1 MALTRVGG
9 VVFATFN
16 PWDTHLEVFQNML
29 LRLKIYRFFLTAA
42 TYLMPFLA
50 WEIGWQIWVFC
61 MRVLDRS
68 IAYPHRGHYTLVL
81 FSSFVWA
88 FMAERYKVTNID
100 ELSRERTGA
109 RAATAASMAT
119 AVVLL
124 GGLYFGRNDV
134 FPRGLF
140 VCCVASLLPLTVFLH
155 AVFRVLYRKKLL
167 LRRPTR
173 LLIVGAD
180 QFARDA
186 ALRLQRLS
194 FAPCEVVAY
203 VRLPGQEVAVRDE
216 RVYDLDQ
223 INALHSGDG
232 IDEAVM
238 AIHPAQF
245 SQIPTIIK
253 AIEKLCV
260 PARAIVDLGEG
271 VVVREKLFQ
280 VGRMQMLD
288 LTTTPADSLDYALLK
303 RVFDVCFSALVLLVT
318 LPIIVLV
325 ALAIRLTSP
334 GPIFF
339 GQERIGLNG
348 QSFKMYKF
356 RTMQMSA
363 ASESDTQWT
372 TSADPRRTGVGAVL
386 RKTSLDELPQFI
398 NVLKGDMSV
407 VGPRPERPHFVN
419 QFLQEVGKYNHRHCL
434 RVGITGWAQV
444 NGWRGDTS
452 IQKRVEY
459 DLYYLQNWT
468 FGLDLR
474 IICMT
479 VLSALIGKNAY

>member
-1 MALTRVGG
+1 
-9 VVFATFN
+9 
-16 PWDTHLEVFQNML
+16 ML
-29 LRLKIYRFFLTAA
+29 LRLKMYRLLLKASIYL
-42 TYLMPFLA
+42 LPFLA
-50 WEIGWQIWVFC
+50 WSMGWETWVAC
-61 MRVLDRS
+61 MRIVDRPV
-68 IAYPHRGHYTLVL
+68 AYQQQGHFALVL
-81 FSSFVWA
+81 FSSFIWA
-88 FMAERYKVTNID
+88 FMAELYRVTNVD
-100 ELSRERTGA
+100 ELFRERTGA
-109 RAATAASMAT
+109 RNASSASLAT

-124 GGLYFGRNDV
+124 AGLYFGRNDI

-140 VCCVASLLPLTVFLH
+140 VCCVASLLILTVLLH
-155 AVFRVLYRKKLL
+155 AAFRFLYRNKLRL
-167 LRRPTR
+167 GRPTR

-180 QFARDA
+180 QFAHDA

-194 FAPCEVVAY
+194 FAPCEVMAF
-203 VRLPGQEVAVRDE
+203 VRLPGQQVAISSE
-216 RVYDLDQ
+216 PVYDLEH
-223 INALHSGDG
+223 IGTLHPGNG

-245 SQIPTIIK
+245 SQIPEIMR
-253 AIEKLCV
+253 ALGKLSV

-280 VGRMQMLD
+280 IGRMQMLD

-303 RVFDVCFSALVLLVT
+303 RVFDVCFSALVLLLT
-318 LPIIVLV
+318 FPLT
-325 ALAIRLTSP
+325 ALIALLIRLTSK

-356 RTMQMSA
+356 RTMQIGPP
-363 ASESDTQWT
+363 SESDTQWT
-372 TSADPRRTGVGAVL
+372 TAADPRRTRFGTVL

-398 NVLKGDMSV
+398 NVLIGDMSV

-419 QFLQEVGKYNHRHCL
+419 QFLNEVGKYNHRHCL

-452 IQKRVEY
+452 IEKRVEY

-474 IICMT
+474 IIFMT
-479 VLSALIGKNAY
+479 VFSALIGKNAY